1 MALLGAG
8 LGAPETIRELDL
20 GDSQGNK
27 KTRRNKTR
35 NFKTILGSRGGKIIR
50 GARLLGDSTDCL
62 VLATRDK
69 RALEKVPD
77 LKSPGQE
84 HLKKKIHPL
93 PTMNDGSNGSHVI
106 TYP

>member
-1 MALLGAG
+1 MTSTPQPYH
-8 LGAPETIRELDL
+8 PETIRELDL

-27 KTRRNKTR
+27 KTR

-69 RALEKVPD
+69 KALEKAPD
-77 LKSPGQE
+77 LEAQGKS
-84 HLKKKIHPL
+84 I
-93 PTMNDGSNGSHVI
+93 
-106 TYP
+106 